1 MLTNGSKMIHISCH
15 GYIKNK
21 IFRLLIESSIPE
33 KEGISVEFTKSD
45 LNTLIKGCD
54 ISHI

>member
-1 MLTNGSKMIHISCH
+1 MIHISCH